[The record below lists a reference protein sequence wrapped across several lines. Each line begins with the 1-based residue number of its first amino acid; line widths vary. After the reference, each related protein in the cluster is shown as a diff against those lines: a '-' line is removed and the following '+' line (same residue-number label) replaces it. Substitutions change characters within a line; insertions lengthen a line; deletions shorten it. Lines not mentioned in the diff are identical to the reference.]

1 MPSNLEAMME
11 TPTETIA
18 DLVRENANSQ
28 PDKTTLI
35 MCLLAV
41 IAFFMTIVK
50 LFSLIRRKYKEY
62 CYGN

>member
-11 TPTETIA
+11 AQKETVA

-35 MCLLAV
+35 MCLLAI
-41 IAFFMTIVK
+41 IAFFMTIAK
-50 LFSLIRRKYKEY
+50 LVCLIRRKYKEY